1 MIPGGKIKGVR
12 YALMV
17 LCGVLSV
24 TGCASTPL
32 SRPSGAL
39 ANALA
44 LLASVPPIEPS
55 ELARLHALIKPGPG
69 EEAFLQIP
77 WLTSLSAARRKAAEE
92 DKPVL
97 AFLMSGNPL
106 GCT

>member
-1 MIPGGKIKGVR
+1 MSRGGKIKSVR
-12 YALMV
+12 YVLMV
-17 LCGVLSV
+17 SCGVLSV

-39 ANALA
+39 ADGLD
-44 LLASVPPIEPS
+44 LLASVPPIEPR
-55 ELARLHALIKPGPG
+55 ELPRLHALIRPGPA

-92 DKPVL
+92 DRPVL